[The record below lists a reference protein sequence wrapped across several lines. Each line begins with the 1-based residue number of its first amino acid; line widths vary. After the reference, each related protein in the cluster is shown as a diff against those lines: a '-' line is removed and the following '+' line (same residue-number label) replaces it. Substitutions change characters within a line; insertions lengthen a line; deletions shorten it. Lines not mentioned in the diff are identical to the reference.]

1 MEKLN
6 PLFTLVRSYLT
17 HYLPLE
23 RKSGKN
29 TIRSYQKALELLFD
43 YVKIQKSIPL
53 AKINFDMI
61 DRNMLSAFLDYL
73 ENERGSNPETRNH
86 RLHSIRAF

>member
-17 HYLPLE
+17 RYLPLE

-29 TIRSYQKALELLFD
+29 TIRSYKKALELLFD
-43 YVKIQKSIPL
+43 YVKVQKKVQFERTALLFIYC
-53 AKINFDMI
+53 F
-61 DRNMLSAFLDYL
+61 FLFVGVYYIH
-73 ENERGSNPETRNH
+73 GK
-86 RLHSIRAF
+86 